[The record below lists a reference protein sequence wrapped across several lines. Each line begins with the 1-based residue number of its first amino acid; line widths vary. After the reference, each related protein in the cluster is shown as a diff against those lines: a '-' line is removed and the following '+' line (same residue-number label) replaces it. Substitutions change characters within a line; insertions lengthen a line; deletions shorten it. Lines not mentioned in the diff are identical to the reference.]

1 VERGVYFDA
10 WFPRQHNYHPS
21 LPARRLRMI
30 EQLRE
35 YRSTTLVWA
44 ALGGGSISLPYL
56 EGEAFGH
63 IDPRFRVYGF
73 VNDSEFIA
81 ACDRAGIRVFGVV
94 FEAGGWEFPVELDD
108 DESEVLAMN
117 ELRGAGTRGWM
128 GLREFSQNRYPKLWK
143 PVEHYFPDGLRNSLG
158 EPVTDIIEECCSRD
172 IHGNPCHC
180 LWVEVPDRE
189 HACYAMDRNNPVW
202 REYLKAVIRIQ
213 IDAGVHGVQLD
224 EAELP
229 ITTMQYGGCFC
240 RECMTQFR
248 EYLQGLE
255 TAPPELAGV
264 DLETFHYGEWLL
276 GQGYDF
282 KEGRERSPLFAHYMR
297 FQRGAITRYFGELA
311 DYAREY
317 GRSRGREV
325 LVSGNFFNMFE
336 HYYALEP
343 KTDLLIT
350 EMRNTRDRQ
359 PAWYRYVAGFAGGKP
374 VIVVENPYG
383 GVVPELVEELERGRG
398 DDRFR
403 TSVYEGY
410 ALGAGMSLPYGSW
423 MGSEIE
429 DAFYAPHELCVE
441 IGGFL
446 AEHEALFSAESAAE
460 VGVVFSI
467 ESSLEQEEAART
479 ALANNILNLLP
490 DQLAPFWAASEA
502 LCDALQPYDVV
513 MFPDGT
519 LRADTVTAADLARY
533 RVLVLPD
540 CGILTDRQADALLGY
555 LDGGGRAIVAG
566 RLGDNLDAG
575 RQKRLAGHARARRV
589 AAPAE
594 VVAALPDGP
603 QVTAPEGLDAA
614 VGLHR
619 VADGVAVH
627 ILRYAYDA
635 AADRVRDLQ
644 EMEIRVRLEDVHVTA
659 AEAVPSG
666 VDVELASAGPVHTL
680 RLRDVPLYT
689 IVILRTGRR

>member
-21 LPARRLRMI
+21 LPARRLRMV
-30 EQLRE
+30 EQLGE

-44 ALGGGSISLPYL
+44 ALGGGSISLPYM
-56 EGEAFGH
+56 EQEAFGSV
-63 IDPRFRVYGF
+63 DPRFRMYGF
-73 VNDSEFIA
+73 LNDREFIA
-81 ACDRAGIRVFGVV
+81 ECDRAGIRVFGIV
-94 FEAGGWEFPVELDD
+94 FEVQGWEFPVELDA

-117 ELRGAGTRGWM
+117 ELRGAGERAWM

-143 PVEHYFPDGLRNSLG
+143 PFEHYFPEGLHNSLG
-158 EPVTDIIEECCSRD
+158 QPVTDLLEECCSRD
-172 IHGNPCHC
+172 IHGSPCHC
-180 LWVEVPDRE
+180 LWVEAPDRE

-229 ITTMQYGGCFC
+229 ITSMQYGGCFC

-248 EYLQGLE
+248 EYLQGLDP
-255 TAPPELAGV
+255 APPALDGV
-264 DLETFHYGEWLL
+264 DLGTFHYGEWLL
-276 GQGYDF
+276 AQGYDF
-282 KEGRERSPLFAHYMR
+282 KEGRERSPLFEHYMR

-317 GRSRGREV
+317 GRSHGREV

-383 GVVPELVEELERGRG
+383 GVVPDLIEQLGRGRAY
-398 DDRFR
+398 DRFR
-403 TSVYEGY
+403 TSVYEAY
-410 ALGAGMSLPYGSW
+410 ALGTSMSLPYGSW

-429 DAFYAPHELCVE
+429 DAFYAPHELGVE

-446 AEHEALFSAESAAE
+446 ADHEALYSAESAAE
-460 VGVVFSI
+460 VGVVFSV
-467 ESSLEQEEAART
+467 ESTLSQEEAARA
-479 ALANNILNLLP
+479 ALANNRLNLLP

-519 LRADTVTAADLARY
+519 LRPDTVGAADLARY
-533 RVLVLPD
+533 GALVLPD
-540 CGILTDRQADALLGY
+540 CAILTDHQADALLGY
-555 LDGGGRAIVAG
+555 LAGGGRAIVSG
-566 RLGDNLDAG
+566 RLGDNLDAD
-575 RQKRLAGHARARRV
+575 RQKRLAGHPRALRL
-589 AAPAE
+589 ASPGE

-603 QVTAPEGLDAA
+603 QVTAPDGLDAA
-614 VGLHR
+614 IGLHR

-627 ILRYAYDA
+627 VLRYAYDA
-635 AADRVRDLQ
+635 AIDGVAQLEDL
-644 EMEIRVRLEDVHVTA
+644 ELSVRLADVAVTE
-659 AEAVPSG
+659 AEAVPAG
-666 VDVELASAGPVHTL
+666 VGVELRSDGSVHSL

-689 IVILRTGRR
+689 IVTLRTGIR

>member
-35 YRSTTLVWA
+35 YRATTLVWA

-56 EGEAFGH
+56 EQEALAPL
-63 IDPRFRVYGF
+63 DPRFRMYGF
-73 VNDSEFIA
+73 VNDQEFIA
-81 ACDRAGIRVFGVV
+81 ECDRAGIRVFGIV
-94 FEAGGWEFPVELDD
+94 FEVQGWEFPVELDA

-117 ELRGAGTRGWM
+117 ELRGAGERGWM
-128 GLREFSQNRYPKLWK
+128 GLREFTQNRYPKLWK

-158 EPVTDIIEECCSRD
+158 EPVTDIVEECCSRD
-172 IHGNPCHC
+172 IHGEPCHC
-180 LWVEVPDRE
+180 LWVEAPDRE

-229 ITTMQYGGCFC
+229 ITTLQYGGCFC

-248 EYLQGLE
+248 EYLAGLDP
-255 TAPPELAGV
+255 APAELEGV
-264 DLETFHYGEWLL
+264 DLPTFHYGEWLL
-276 GQGYDF
+276 RRGYDF
-282 KEGRERSPLFAHYMR
+282 KEGRERSPLFEHYMR
-297 FQRGAITRYFGELA
+297 FQRGAIARYFGELA
-311 DYAREY
+311 DYARAY
-317 GRSRGREV
+317 ARGRGRDV
-325 LVSGNFFNMFE
+325 MVSGNFFNMFE

-383 GVVPELVEELERGRG
+383 GVVPELIEQLGRGRG
-398 DDRFR
+398 YDRFR
-403 TSVYEGY
+403 MSVYEAA
-410 ALGAGMSLPYGSW
+410 ALGTSMSLPYGSW

-446 AEHEALFSAESAAE
+446 ADHEQLYSTESAAE
-460 VGVVFSI
+460 VGIVFSI
-467 ESSLEQEEAART
+467 ESSLAQEEAARA
-479 ALANNILNLLP
+479 ALANNRVNLIP
-490 DQLAPFWAASEA
+490 DELAPFWAASEA
-502 LCDALQPYDVV
+502 LCDALQPYDVL

-519 LRADTVTAADLARY
+519 LRADTVTAGALARY
-533 RVLVLPD
+533 AVLVLPD
-540 CGILTDRQADALLGY
+540 CAILTAHQADALLGY

-566 RLGDNLDAG
+566 RLGENLDSG
-575 RQKRLAGHARARRV
+575 RRACLDGHVRIARV
-589 AAPAE
+589 AAPE
-594 VVAALPDGP
+594 DVVGALPDGP
-603 QVTAPEGLDAA
+603 QVVAPAGLDAA
-614 VGLHR
+614 LGLHR

-627 ILRYAYDA
+627 LLRYSYDGA
-635 AADRVRDLQ
+635 VDRVPRLA
-644 EMEIRVRLEDVHVTA
+644 ELELSVRLGDVAVA
-659 AEAVPSG
+659 GAEVVPEG
-666 VDVELASAGPVHTL
+666 VRADLRSAGPVHTL

-689 IVILRTGRR
+689 VVLLRARPR